1 MPAIMMSPV
10 VGGRLV
16 VTGSRMARVAGGP
29 SPGRIPTN
37 VPITTPTAT
46 HSRFVGV
53 NAEPNPASRLC
64 SASITSPSTTPP
76 WRRAEVSNAVEQ
88 RRSRQV
94 DPQHEDEERVG
105 DHGDR
110 HDHRGGLPVPNRS
123 EEHTSELQSPVH
135 LVCRLLLEKK
145 KTIRPAEESRP
156 RPSKSRASS
165 PPLLAASSRS
175 AAAHDARMDST

>member
-110 HDHRGGLPVPNRS
+110 HDHRGGLPVPNALDEQNQIGDQQDGRRHES
-123 EEHTSELQSPVH
+123 DQTHQGDTGDQPDPDTARTPKLSPD
-135 LVCRLLLEKK
+135 
-145 KTIRPAEESRP
+145 TGQ
-156 RPSKSRASS
+156 
-165 PPLLAASSRS
+165 LADGS
-175 AAAHDARMDST
+175 AAVAH